1 VSLKVFARLRI
12 PGVAGHSLTVTKQDT
27 GGGCFNLFFGLIGA
41 LIVPAI
47 WLLVVAA
54 LIKYLFFS
62 K

>member
-1 VSLKVFARLRI
+1 
-12 PGVAGHSLTVTKQDT
+12 VTKQDT

-47 WLLVVAA
+47 WLLILAA